1 MTYITYTD
9 DEMEIVKSGIEVTA
23 HSPVSL
29 RFPVC
34 SGWLMRGFQFK
45 FRG

>member
-1 MTYITYTD
+1 MKYRQGD
-9 DEMEIVKSGIEVTA
+9 KWMNRAFREEGIVTV
-23 HSPVSL
+23 HSPVGL

-34 SGWLMRGFQFK
+34 PGWLMRGFQFK